1 MKLISLLI
9 LFPLINV
16 QWFLTTR
23 SMLEIFQMGRLSW
36 PLPPTRLSLSWRIE
50 YASFGSL
57 SGRCKYDNSKVR
69 YIAAWK
75 TWSVSHFCHY
85 NVGIAR
91 LSLHCILLPAAAQP
105 HVFHPFESVRVPRRC
120 SNPPL
125 HMKPTLRVY
134 PANIDTSFPL
144 LFFSCSQGWQGGHQV
159 WRRQM

>member
-1 MKLISLLI
+1 MIPDNKIYAGDI
-9 LFPLINV
+9 PEGETE
-16 QWFLTTR
+16 LTTAANKTLTVVKKWVCVVWESSR
-23 SMLEIFQMGRLSW
+23 TLKIL
-36 PLPPTRLSLSWRIE
+36 
-50 YASFGSL
+50 Y
-57 SGRCKYDNSKVR
+57 SKVR

-75 TWSVSHFCHY
+75 TWSVSHFCLY